1 MHRDVLGCVLL
12 LWKEVVHKFHL
23 AQQMGKCLIQFFV
36 GSTPNITN
44 LFYPFLSIFVS
55 NDSNNSSDSLG
66 LLQNSIRS
74 KNSAF
79 ISIVYAFGGVKER
92 VQKTSKAM
100 HGITRKQTYV
110 LWSKHGTSKWVMV
123 IHPMMGVPM
132 TLWMNVWIPITVRG
146 WWPSPNLRNHP
157 KF

>member
-23 AQQMGKCLIQFFV
+23 AQQMGKCLIQMFV

-44 LFYPFLSIFVS
+44 FFYPFLSIFVS

-66 LLQNSIRS
+66 SLQNSIRS

-79 ISIVYAFGGVKER
+79 TLSMLLVVLKKGSRRQARQCMESPG
-92 VQKTSKAM
+92 SK
-100 HGITRKQTYV
+100 HV
-110 LWSKHGTSKWVMV
+110 LWSKHGTSIWVMV

-132 TLWMNVWIPITVRG
+132 TL
-146 WWPSPNLRNHP
+146 
-157 KF
+157 